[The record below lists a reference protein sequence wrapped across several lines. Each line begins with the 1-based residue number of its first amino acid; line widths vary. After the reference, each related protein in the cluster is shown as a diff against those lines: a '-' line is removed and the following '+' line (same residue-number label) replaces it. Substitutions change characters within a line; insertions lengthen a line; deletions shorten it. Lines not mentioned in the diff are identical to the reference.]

1 MISCL
6 FFLIIPPLML
16 FGYQSILEAKG
27 INDPTLAISLFK
39 TGILLDASLK
49 LLLVGFITDVDAYAL
64 IGIYALLGF
73 FLFFWI
79 RLTLNI
85 PKSNQRKNRKYPQE
99 TNYTLCAFNVLG
111 WGIASIA
118 FNFILLTAWTFEE
131 PFEIIYICTIMAAM
145 TILALALGA
154 SALIRLDR
162 LKYPS
167 IRSLKALAHNNS
179 PIVLL
184 RSFKIDAYPT
194 MNGRVFDESI
204 CCNLDLEKNP
214 IISLANPDE
223 ILPSGGSLK
232 IQAKDAQWQ
241 EAVKEILRNCRAV
254 ILVEGLSD
262 GLHWEISKLKEY
274 LNPSQLFVM
283 IPPKEYR
290 ELAWCYNENAGEG
303 LYSIMR
309 NLNRLISRIVW
320 GNKKERKR
328 ILADV
333 WDDFTSRLNQFGI
346 HTPHSYPGDSR
357 LLYFDDEWNGK
368 ILEDI
373 HDTKAMLDY
382 IVSRTT
388 TFNQSDFDY
397 PSLGEKIA
405 SYEVNGFLD
414 EAEVAPFKKLVDQC
428 NRLGRIAALSC
439 FAIFVLIILFI

>member
-1 MISCL
+1 
-6 FFLIIPPLML
+6 ML
-16 FGYQSILEAKG
+16 FGYQSILETKG

-39 TGILLDASLK
+39 TGLLLDASVK
-49 LLLVGFITDVDAYAL
+49 LLLVGFINDVDAYAL
-64 IGIYALLGF
+64 IGIYVLLGF

-99 TNYTLCAFNVLG
+99 TNYTLCALNVLV

-241 EAVKEILRNCRAV
+241 EAVKEILKNCRAV

-303 LYSIMR
+303 LYSIIR
-309 NLNRLISRIVW
+309 NLNRLMSRIVW

-357 LLYFDDEWNGK
+357 LLYFDNEWNGK
-368 ILEDI
+368 ILEGI
-373 HDTKAMLDY
+373 HDTKEMLDY
-382 IVSRTT
+382 IVSRTS

-414 EAEVAPFKKLVDQC
+414 KAEVAPFKKLVDQC

-439 FAIFVLIILFI
+439 FAIFVLIVLFI